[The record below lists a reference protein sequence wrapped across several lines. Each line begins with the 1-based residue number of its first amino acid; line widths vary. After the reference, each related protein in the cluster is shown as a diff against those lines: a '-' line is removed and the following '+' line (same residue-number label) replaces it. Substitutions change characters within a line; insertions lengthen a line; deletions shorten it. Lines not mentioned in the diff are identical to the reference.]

1 MNFQDLIKLYNSS
14 SLTEADID
22 RYEYEQFKNEWFQT
36 RSRVSEE
43 ALPDKQETPIRGSK
57 SRRNK

>member
-22 RYEYEQFKNEWFQT
+22 KYEYEQFKEAWFGK
-36 RSRVSEE
+36 SKFKAYKSEE
-43 ALPDKQETPIRGSK
+43 ELNARKSDKDYR
-57 SRRNK
+57 

>member
-22 RYEYEQFKNEWFQT
+22 RYEYEQFKDEWFQT
-36 RSRVSEE
+36 RSRISEE
-43 ALPDKQETPIRGSK
+43 ARTDKQEITTRGVK
-57 SRRNK
+57 SRRVK